1 MRRNIFGIALFL
13 LIVITTVFISNV
25 LIRYQETL
33 ESVQVTEI
41 STAEVP
47 VPASSGELAD
57 VEIAL
62 AVFEPSTG
70 TLEILLKTRNRTLI
84 KDGALVELELRDD
97 AGFAGNITRQTL
109 QISTSE
115 ISVDRMSAVVRFTWR
130 ESTQISSSSNLFV
143 TVLRQS
149 SNANGN
155 ASRST
160 ADAVPVLIK
169 RGSA

>member
-1 MRRNIFGIALFL
+1 MGILFFL
-13 LIVITTVFISNV
+13 IIVITTVYISNV

-33 ESVQVTEI
+33 ESVNVSEN
-41 STAEVP
+41 STTEVP
-47 VPASSGELAD
+47 VPTNNGDLAD

-70 TLEILLKTRNRTLI
+70 TFEILLKTKDKTLI

-143 TVLRQS
+143 SVLRQS